1 MSAELPLSI
10 KTRLVL
16 KPSIMSMMTKG
27 HHVAVS
33 LLGYLL
39 LKKSYPGFPFFSVLT
54 DASHGRYLLDF
65 TEIFLGT

>member
-39 LKKSYPGFPFFSVLT
+39 LKKSYPGLPFFSVLM